1 MNTSQIFFG
10 ICQSLD
16 HKTSNGGTSYS
27 ILRLSAP
34 EAYKKRGETEAKWF
48 DIEFTVFGRV
58 ANSVKSHFKEGATA
72 AVWYDLGTRTRGQYT
87 NVNLSVR
94 RVLIF
99 DEESA
104 KDGPR
109 TASNPRQDS
118 TPQKDVSGWDQKPSE
133 YAATAPTTQDDDHLP
148 F

>member
-10 ICQSLD
+10 VCQSLD
-16 HKTSNGGTSYS
+16 HKTSNNGTHYS

-34 EAYKKRGETEAKWF
+34 DAYKKRGEPEAKWF

-58 ANSVKSHFKEGATA
+58 ANSVKAHFKEGATA

-94 RVLIF
+94 RVLIYE
-99 DEESA
+99 DEIA
-104 KDGPR
+104 KDWPR
-109 TASNPRQDS
+109 TASNPRHDS
-118 TPQKDVSGWDQKPSE
+118 TQQKEVSGWDQKPSE
-133 YAATAPTTQDDDHLP
+133 YAATNPIDDGDHPP

>member
-34 EAYKKRGETEAKWF
+34 DAYKKRGETEAKWF
-48 DIEFTVFGRV
+48 DIEFTLFGRV
-58 ANSVKSHFKEGATA
+58 ANSVKAHFKEGATA

-87 NVNLSVR
+87 NVNVSVR

-99 DEESA
+99 DEENA

-109 TASNPRQDS
+109 SASTAIPSNVVAEWS
-118 TPQKDVSGWDQKPSE
+118 KPQN
-133 YAATAPTTQDDDHLP
+133 APATQDDDGDQVP

>member
-10 ICQSLD
+10 VCQSLD
-16 HKTSNGGTSYS
+16 HKTSSSGTNYS
-27 ILRLSAP
+27 ILTLSAP
-34 EAYKKRGETEAKWF
+34 SAYKKRGEPEAQWF
-48 DIEFTVFGRV
+48 DIEFTLFGRV
-58 ANSVKSHFKEGATA
+58 ANSVKAHFKEGATA

-94 RVLIF
+94 RVLIY

-109 TASNPRQDS
+109 TAPNPRQDS
-118 TPQKDVSGWDQKPSE
+118 TPQSTPTTHE
-133 YAATAPTTQDDDHLP
+133 YAPRPTQDDDDDQVS